1 MEEIFINPKNGLVG
15 KYPIILSIFKNEN
28 SEELLL
34 NIGFYVDFFST
45 NSEIAYIKK
54 IIENELEVREMDINQ
69 IYFSLGSK
77 DSIVSEIFKDI
88 LTSYEKSLTILS
100 VFSFYLP
107 ELDLSK
113 LNETLKEN
121 RKDIIN
127 AIINSRWNKD

>member
-1 MEEIFINPKNGLVG
+1 
-15 KYPIILSIFKNEN
+15 
-28 SEELLL
+28 
-34 NIGFYVDFFST
+34 
-45 NSEIAYIKK
+45 
-54 IIENELEVREMDINQ
+54 MDINQ

-77 DSIVSEIFKDI
+77 DSIVSEIFKYI

-121 RKDIIN
+121 RKDIIH
-127 AIINSRWNKD
+127 AIINSRGKKD

>member
-45 NSEIAYIKK
+45 NSEITYIKK

-77 DSIVSEIFKDI
+77 DSIVSEIFKYI

-127 AIINSRWNKD
+127 AIINSRGKKD

>member
-45 NSEIAYIKK
+45 NSEITYIKK

-77 DSIVSEIFKDI
+77 DSTVSEIFKDV

-127 AIINSRWNKD
+127 AIINSRGNKV

>member
-15 KYPIILSIFKNEN
+15 KYPIILSVFKNEN

-45 NSEIAYIKK
+45 NSEITYIKK

-77 DSIVSEIFKDI
+77 DAIISEIFRGI
-88 LTSYEKSLTILS
+88 LTSYERVLTILS
-100 VFSFYLP
+100 VFSFYLL
-107 ELDLSK
+107 ELDFSK
-113 LNETLKEN
+113 LSETLKEN

-127 AIINSRWNKD
+127 AIINSRGNND

>member
-1 MEEIFINPKNGLVG
+1 M
-15 KYPIILSIFKNEN
+15 
-28 SEELLL
+28 
-34 NIGFYVDFFST
+34 DFFST
-45 NSEIAYIKK
+45 NSEITYIKK

-77 DSIVSEIFKDI
+77 DAIISEIFRGI
-88 LTSYEKSLTILS
+88 LTSYERVLTILS

-113 LNETLKEN
+113 LSETLKEN

-127 AIINSRWNKD
+127 AIINSRGNKD

>member
-1 MEEIFINPKNGLVG
+1 M
-15 KYPIILSIFKNEN
+15 
-28 SEELLL
+28 
-34 NIGFYVDFFST
+34 DFFST
-45 NSEIAYIKK
+45 NSEITYIKK

-77 DSIVSEIFKDI
+77 DAIISEIFSGI
-88 LTSYEKSLTILS
+88 LTSYERVFTILS

-113 LNETLKEN
+113 LSETLKEN

-127 AIINSRWNKD
+127 AIINSRGNND

>member
-45 NSEIAYIKK
+45 NSEITYIKK
-54 IIENELEVREMDINQ
+54 IIENELEVREMNINQ

-77 DSIVSEIFKDI
+77 DAIISEIFSGI
-88 LTSYEKSLTILS
+88 LTSYERVFTILS

-113 LNETLKEN
+113 LSETLKEN

-127 AIINSRWNKD
+127 AIINSRGNND

>member
-45 NSEIAYIKK
+45 NSEITYIKK

-127 AIINSRWNKD
+127 AIINSRRKKD

>member
-1 MEEIFINPKNGLVG
+1 M
-15 KYPIILSIFKNEN
+15 
-28 SEELLL
+28 
-34 NIGFYVDFFST
+34 DFFST
-45 NSEIAYIKK
+45 NSEITYIKK

-77 DSIVSEIFKDI
+77 DAIISEIFRGI
-88 LTSYEKSLTILS
+88 LTSYERVLTILS

-127 AIINSRWNKD
+127 AIINSRGNND

>member
-45 NSEIAYIKK
+45 NSEITYIKK